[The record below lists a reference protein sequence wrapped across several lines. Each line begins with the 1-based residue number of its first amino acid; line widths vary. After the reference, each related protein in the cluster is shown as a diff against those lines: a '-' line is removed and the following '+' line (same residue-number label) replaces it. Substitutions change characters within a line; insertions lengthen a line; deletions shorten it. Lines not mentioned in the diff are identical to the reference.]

1 MRRSIM
7 RSGSL
12 DTGRYRPR
20 RAVLRRVA
28 SAIVATTMWLGA
40 ARAHAAPEDDPYRA
54 EVERAEAAVLAG
66 DDETALAAYRS
77 AYAKRPKD
85 DEVARRDL
93 LHAIGRAEAR
103 RHGTT
108 GDVAALRRA
117 EASLADAE
125 GACGEDAVAC
135 AAIGADLQAVRREL
149 GSEPEAASL
158 SPAPVVAPVAPRP
171 AMHATTAPPLPPD
184 DVLDRQRRLKT
195 ADGVAITGAVFAGAG
210 VVALLFLAAP
220 AGIAAQVAEDRAA
233 DDPLLVSEQE
243 LLDRA
248 DRRRRFARI
257 SAIAGAGGL
266 VFGGVMLGAGLG
278 MRAKINKEAK
288 ATAMLLEGGGGVA
301 LVGRF

>member
-1 MRRSIM
+1 
-7 RSGSL
+7 
-12 DTGRYRPR
+12 
-20 RAVLRRVA
+20 
-28 SAIVATTMWLGA
+28 MWLGTA
-40 ARAHAAPEDDPYRA
+40 HAHAAPPGDPYRA
-54 EVERAEAAVLAG
+54 EVERAEAAALAG

-103 RHGTT
+103 LHGTT

-117 EASLADAE
+117 EASLVDAE
-125 GACGEDAVAC
+125 SACGDDAVAC
-135 AAIGADLQAVRREL
+135 AAIGADLQQVRSRL
-149 GSEPEAASL
+149 GSEAEPAPVA
-158 SPAPVVAPVAPRP
+158 PAPVVTPVAPRP
-171 AMHATTAPPLPPD
+171 AMQPTTAPSLPPD
-184 DVLDRQRRLKT
+184 EVLDRQRRLKT

-233 DDPLLVSEQE
+233 DDPILVSEQE

-266 VFGGVMLGAGLG
+266 VLGGVLLGAGLG
-278 MRAKINKEAK
+278 MRAKINREAK
-288 ATAMLLEGGGGVA
+288 ATAMLVEGGGGVA
-301 LVGRF
+301 LLGRF